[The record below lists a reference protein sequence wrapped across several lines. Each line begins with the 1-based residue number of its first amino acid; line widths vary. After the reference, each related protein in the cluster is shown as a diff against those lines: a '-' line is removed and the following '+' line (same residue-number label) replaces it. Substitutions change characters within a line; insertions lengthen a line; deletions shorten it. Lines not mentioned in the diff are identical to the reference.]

1 MKGLQMIKRMR
12 QMASG
17 QGMLEQMAE
26 QLLPMAEPVLQQ
38 MFEKFNKPVEEGGLL
53 EENDYG
59 VGFSIMPIKKEEGW
73 TFIYLIV
80 VYAYDPPSGRMYIS
94 KKKPV
99 SELVN
104 TQSNDNGK

>member
-17 QGMLEQMAE
+17 QGMMEQMAE

-38 MFEKFNKPVEEGGLL
+38 LFEKFNKPVEEGGLL
-53 EENDYG
+53 EGGDYG
-59 VGFSIMPIKKEEGW
+59 VGFSIMPMKKGEEW

-80 VYAYDPPSGRMYIS
+80 VYTYDDETGRMYIS

-99 SELVN
+99 TELAN
-104 TQSNDNGK
+104 Q